1 MKRILYYTYIV
12 IQGLVLAVTLTNVV
26 YCFVTQEL
34 VNFGVT
40 TYPLLFV
47 PFYKVYNGGS
57 LLNILTFIVFASFSV
72 YVYIRSAVE
81 FLNCHLR
88 KGVFIG
94 VNFLWLLFTGLSCS
108 ALNFDLEFS
117 DFVGGEYGVSLVVL
131 LLGFVAWLV
140 KISDM
145 HNVIRVDKRDGE
157 DFLPEE
163 FQLDAKSYKQIERTA
178 KGMPWLAGVS
188 FAVSLLLVYVG
199 GEKFIG
205 MLWINFIYIAT
216 AFLIVSNFFV
226 CIQQTKKFEK
236 KTGIKMPSEVFLKK
250 INLLHIVTFVLFV
263 ASYFVVFILSINAFD
278 KYL

>member
-12 IQGLVLAVTLTNVV
+12 IQGLVLAVTLANVV
-26 YCFVTQEL
+26 YCFATQEL

-47 PFYKVYNGGS
+47 PFYKFNNGGS
-57 LLNILTFIVFASFSV
+57 LLNILTFIAFASFSV

-81 FLNCHLR
+81 FFNCNLR
-88 KGVFIG
+88 KGIFIG
-94 VNFLWLLFTGLSCS
+94 VNFLWLLFSSLSCS

-117 DFVGGEYGVSLVVL
+117 DFVSGEYGLSIAPL
-131 LLGFVAWLV
+131 LLGLAAWLV
-140 KISDM
+140 KVGEM
-145 HNVIRVDKRDGE
+145 HNVIRADKRDGE

-216 AFLIVSNFFV
+216 AFLIVSNFFI